1 MLFVRRAQGGAFAVL
16 RLLAYRPQLGRMC
29 SAATAAKQASLL
41 VCPPA
46 HCVLQVTD
54 MIAEG
59 YPAQQVLLQ
68 LQALLV
74 PGAVTGAAAAPDD
87 DTAALSDT
95 QRAKMCELLAAADK
109 DLVDGADEFLQL
121 LNVAGGMQAQIM
133 A

>member
-1 MLFVRRAQGGAFAVL
+1 MYGY
-16 RLLAYRPQLGRMC
+16 LLNKCLADVPLIRYNIH
-29 SAATAAKQASLL
+29 QASHSHIQQQ
-41 VCPPA
+41 VCP
-46 HCVLQVTD
+46 CVLSYPLHVQVTD

-87 DTAALSDT
+87 DTAALSDV

-109 DLVDGADEFLQL
+109 DLVDGSDEFLQL
-121 LNVAGGMQAQIM
+121 LNVAGGMQAEIM
-133 A
+133 G